1 LSRACGEVMS
11 RDVHSSTNEVGW
23 DRVPYVTP
31 DLPGTGG
38 RLRDRLDDFVVE
50 ELVQYEPC
58 GNGPHCYLWIE
69 KRGIDTP
76 GAVQVLAEF
85 LGRRPAEI
93 GVAGRKDK
101 YAVARQYVS
110 VEHVPVEQLESFS
123 HPQVSILSVTHHT
136 NKLRVGHLTGN
147 RFEIVVRVP
156 TGGQD
161 DAVARAQAVVARLA
175 RHGVP
180 NFFGPQRFGRA
191 GANVPRAYRML
202 TGRPLPDRLAERW
215 GREENEDKRR
225 PTERFSSF
233 HTFLLNSLQS
243 ALFNEV
249 LALRLETFGKLY
261 SGDLAFLHRSGA
273 VFQVMDAERE
283 QPRAD
288 AFEIS
293 PSGPLVGRDLISPAG
308 YPREIEDEVLSR
320 WGIGGEHLASRAM
333 RRAPGA
339 RRPLRVP
346 LPNASV
352 EAHEN
357 GYKVRFD
364 LPAGTYAT
372 VVMQEVMK
380 SGLA

>member
-1 LSRACGEVMS
+1 
-11 RDVHSSTNEVGW
+11 
-23 DRVPYVTP
+23 
-31 DLPGTGG
+31 
-38 RLRDRLDDFVVE
+38 
-50 ELVQYEPC
+50 
-58 GNGPHCYLWIE
+58 
-69 KRGIDTP
+69 
-76 GAVQVLAEF
+76 
-85 LGRRPAEI
+85 
-93 GVAGRKDK
+93 
-101 YAVARQYVS
+101 
-110 VEHVPVEQLESFS
+110 
-123 HPQVSILSVTHHT
+123 
-136 NKLRVGHLTGN
+136 VGHLTGN
-147 RFEIVVRVP
+147 RFEIIVRSP
-156 TGGQD
+156 DGDQD
-161 DAVARAQAVVARLA
+161 GAVERARAVIARLA
-175 RHGVP
+175 RFGVP

-202 TGRPLPDRLAERW
+202 TGCPLPHHLAERW
-215 GREENEDKRR
+215 GSEENEDTRY

-249 LALRLETFGKLY
+249 LALRLETLGKLY
-261 SGDLAFLHRSGA
+261 AGDLAFLHRSGA
-273 VFQVMDAERE
+273 VFQVMDADKE

-320 WGIGGEHLASRAM
+320 WGIDGDHLASRAM

-380 SGLA
+380 TGFA